1 LAFFID
7 LKEKKEERSL
17 PELILPEDYQ
27 KGRREDGKK
36 NVSAAIR
43 VIFDNPDDCLF
54 IIGEYFNHYR
64 QILENSS
71 RKFSEISVFRAM
83 TRTVLLENSSK
94 TRSKNNIS
102 QIPGR
107 DTDRITENMDEFSSD
122 TFWLRLL
129 KAEISENFLDDFSR
143 ICQ

>member
-1 LAFFID
+1 MSPFWSTDCRLQSKQSNSQYLQNIIFQKLAFFID

-54 IIGEYFNHYR
+54 IIGEYFYH
-64 QILENSS
+64 LGKSWKTHPENLPDLP
-71 RKFSEISVFRAM
+71 F
-83 TRTVLLENSSK
+83 
-94 TRSKNNIS
+94 
-102 QIPGR
+102 
-107 DTDRITENMDEFSSD
+107 
-122 TFWLRLL
+122 
-129 KAEISENFLDDFSR
+129 
-143 ICQ
+143 

>member
-1 LAFFID
+1 MYVSNIQRAVDYSPNSQTHSIFKTSFFQKLAFFID

-54 IIGEYFNHYR
+54 IIGQYFYHYW
-64 QILENSS
+64 QILEN
-71 RKFSEISVFRAM
+71 
-83 TRTVLLENSSK
+83 
-94 TRSKNNIS
+94 
-102 QIPGR
+102 
-107 DTDRITENMDEFSSD
+107 
-122 TFWLRLL
+122 
-129 KAEISENFLDDFSR
+129 
-143 ICQ
+143 

>member
-1 LAFFID
+1 MAFFID

-54 IIGEYFNHYR
+54 IIGEYFYHYW

-71 RKFSEISVFRAM
+71 RQFPEISVFRAM
-83 TRTVLLENSSK
+83 SRTV
-94 TRSKNNIS
+94 
-102 QIPGR
+102 
-107 DTDRITENMDEFSSD
+107 
-122 TFWLRLL
+122 
-129 KAEISENFLDDFSR
+129 
-143 ICQ
+143 

>member
-1 LAFFID
+1 MSSFSLYSQTHSFSKTFIQKLAFFID

-54 IIGEYFNHYR
+54 IIGGY
-64 QILENSS
+64 Q
-71 RKFSEISVFRAM
+71 
-83 TRTVLLENSSK
+83 
-94 TRSKNNIS
+94 
-102 QIPGR
+102 
-107 DTDRITENMDEFSSD
+107 
-122 TFWLRLL
+122 
-129 KAEISENFLDDFSR
+129 
-143 ICQ
+143 

>member
-1 LAFFID
+1 MAFFID

-54 IIGEYFNHYR
+54 IIGEYFYHYW

-71 RKFSEISVFRAM
+71 RKFFERAM
-83 TRTVLLENSSK
+83 FRL
-94 TRSKNNIS
+94 KN
-102 QIPGR
+102 Q
-107 DTDRITENMDEFSSD
+107 F
-122 TFWLRLL
+122 F
-129 KAEISENFLDDFSR
+129 F
-143 ICQ
+143 

>member
-1 LAFFID
+1 MAFFID

-54 IIGEYFNHYR
+54 IIGGYFY
-64 QILENSS
+64 Q
-71 RKFSEISVFRAM
+71 
-83 TRTVLLENSSK
+83 
-94 TRSKNNIS
+94 
-102 QIPGR
+102 
-107 DTDRITENMDEFSSD
+107 
-122 TFWLRLL
+122 
-129 KAEISENFLDDFSR
+129 
-143 ICQ
+143 